1 MRQGELFFVV
11 PDNFFFANCCT
22 GSLFCN
28 IPLDFDF
35 LVHNTAAYWKYAS
48 WNSSWAATRIVSIV
62 SWALIGKK
70 GVLSPLVLVGWNM
83 MPSHVR
89 TKVYKISKYETIR
102 ETWDGIFMTC
112 GSRVAPWVSVRLLLA
127 EYMRKLPYNRSRTR
141 EAELMLRLC
150 PSFEQWGCVGAVFKL
165 CSAFSEIIR
174 CYTPRCKDSVSRW
187 SSGWTGSNTKKFAR
201 HNWLS
206 MFQAK
211 LQRKTQQNVHCPS

>member
-1 MRQGELFFVV
+1 MGCNPHCWHRQLGINWEEGSVV
-11 PDNFFFANCCT
+11 
-22 GSLFCN
+22 
-28 IPLDFDF
+28 
-35 LVHNTAAYWKYAS
+35 
-48 WNSSWAATRIVSIV
+48 
-62 SWALIGKK
+62 
-70 GVLSPLVLVGWNM
+70 SPHACGIECDAF
-83 MPSHVR
+83 SC

-150 PSFEQWGCVGAVFKL
+150 SSFEQWGCVGATFKL

-174 CYTPRCKDSVSRW
+174 CSTARCKDSVSRW

-206 MFQAK
+206 MF
-211 LQRKTQQNVHCPS
+211 